1 MAWATASPWTG
12 RKRGPAVF
20 RSLTVKLTLAFLAV
34 GLIGAILVALF
45 VQQRTQREFDRF
57 VLDRYQVSVLESLAD
72 YYQRNGNWVGV
83 NVRILVRDSS
93 GLWSRYRLQRAPVT
107 LTDADGTVIY
117 SGGRYQRGEQIDPR
131 HSNHSVPIQVG
142 GETAGWLSFDL
153 PREQDPP
160 VPDSPES
167 GFLAR
172 VNRAILFGA
181 LGATGVALLVGV
193 LLARTISRP
202 VRELTAAT
210 QMVAKG
216 ALGHQVPVRTNN
228 ELGELAA
235 SFNRMSADLAE
246 SNQLRRQMTADIA
259 HELRTP
265 LSVIL
270 GYTEALSDRKLA
282 GTPQTFEVLH
292 EEAQHLSLLIEDLR
306 TLSLADS
313 GELPLTR
320 RPVCPEVLLER
331 AASAFAAQAQEQ
343 EVSLAVNAEQPLPE
357 IDVDPD
363 RMAQVF
369 GNLIS
374 NALRYTP
381 AEGQITLEAHA
392 QDDRVLLDVKD
403 TGLGIAPE
411 DLPYVFERFYRGDRA
426 RGQDGES
433 GLGLAIVKSLVE
445 AHDGRIGVQ
454 SRVGEGTS
462 FRIELPAAQA

>member
-1 MAWATASPWTG
+1 M
-12 RKRGPAVF
+12 F

-34 GLIGAILVALF
+34 GLIGSILVALF
-45 VQQRTQREFDRF
+45 VQQRTQQEFDRF
-57 VLDRYQVSVLESLAD
+57 VLDRYQISVLESLAD

-83 NVRILVRDSS
+83 NVAILVRDSS

-107 LTDADGTVIY
+107 LTDADGTVLY

-131 HSNHSVPIQVG
+131 HSKQSVPIQVG

-153 PREQDPP
+153 PRDQGPP

-181 LGATGVALLVGV
+181 LGATAVALLVGV

-235 SFNRMSADLAE
+235 SFNRMSADLAQ

-270 GYTEALSDRKLA
+270 GYTEALNDGKLV
-282 GTPQTFEVLH
+282 GTPQTFDVLH
-292 EEAQHLSLLIEDLR
+292 EEAQHLSRLIEDLR

-320 RPVCPEVLLER
+320 RPIPPEVLLER
-331 AASAFAAQAQEQ
+331 AASAYAAQAKQQ
-343 EVSLAVNAEQPLPE
+343 EVALVMDVDQPLPE
-357 IDVDPD
+357 VDVDPD

-381 AEGQITLEAHA
+381 AEGRIVLRARARGE
-392 QDDRVLLDVKD
+392 RVLLDVKD
-403 TGLGIAPE
+403 TGEGIASE
-411 DLPYVFERFYRGDRA
+411 DLPYVFERFYRGDKA
-426 RGQDGES
+426 RSQNGES
-433 GLGLAIVKSLVE
+433 GLGLAIVKSIVD
-445 AHDGRIGVQ
+445 AHGGRIGVQ
-454 SRVGEGTS
+454 SCVGDGTT
-462 FRIELPAAQA
+462 FRIELPTARG